1 MPYPALLVITD
12 RRQASMPLPRL
23 LDRVFAAGCR
33 WASVREKDLAP
44 CERLDLVR
52 QLRPIARHHGA
63 LLTVHG
69 DLTAAVLCDGVHLG
83 AGGDVAAARARLG
96 PRALVGISRHHPEEG
111 LGGADY
117 ATLSP
122 IFETASKP
130 GYGPAL
136 GPQALSRLPGAVAL
150 GGLTP
155 ANAAQARTAGAAG
168 LAVMGTVMRASDPGA
183 MVGELLAAWDDYDIG
198 GP

>member
-1 MPYPALLVITD
+1 MPPLPAPPLLVITD
-12 RRQASMPLPRL
+12 RRQATLPLPQL
-23 LDRVFAAGCR
+23 LDQVFAAGCR

-44 CERLDLVR
+44 SDRLDLVR

-96 PRALVGISRHHPEEG
+96 PQALVGLSRHHPNAG

-122 IFETASKP
+122 IYETPSKP

-136 GPQALSRLPGAVAL
+136 GPEALSRLPGALAL
-150 GGLTP
+150 GGITP
-155 ANAAQARTAGAAG
+155 ANAAQARAAGAAG

-183 MVGELLAAWDDYDIG
+183 VVRALLAAWG
-198 GP
+198 A

>member
-1 MPYPALLVITD
+1 MPVPPLLVITD
-12 RRQASMPLPRL
+12 RRQAILPLPQL

-33 WASVREKDLAP
+33 WVSVREKDLASGD
-44 CERLDLVR
+44 RLDLVR
-52 QLRPIARHHGA
+52 ELRPIARHHGA

-96 PRALVGISRHHPEEG
+96 PQALIGISRHHPEEG

-122 IFETASKP
+122 IYETSSKP

-136 GPQALSRLPGAVAL
+136 GPQALSRLPGALAL
-150 GGLTP
+150 GGITP
-155 ANAAQARTAGAAG
+155 ANALEVRVAGAAG
-168 LAVMGTVMRASDPGA
+168 LAVMGTVMRAADPGA
-183 MVGELLAAWDDYDIG
+183 VVRDLLAAWG
-198 GP
+198 G

>member
-1 MPYPALLVITD
+1 MGLPVPPLLIITD
-12 RRQASMPLPRL
+12 RRQAFLPLPRL

-44 CERLDLVR
+44 QDRLDLVR
-52 QLRPIARHHGA
+52 RLVPIARHHGA

-69 DLTAAVLCDGVHLG
+69 DVAAAALCDGVHLG

-96 PRALVGISRHHPEEG
+96 AQALVGLSRHHPGEG

-136 GPQALSRLPGAVAL
+136 GPRALSRLPGALAL
-150 GGLTP
+150 GGITP
-155 ANAAQARTAGAAG
+155 ANAAEVRAAGAAG

-183 MVGELLAAWDDYDIG
+183 VVRDLLAAWGD
-198 GP
+198 

>member
-1 MPYPALLVITD
+1 MGVPFPPLLVITD
-12 RRQASMPLPRL
+12 RHQATLPLPQL

-44 CERLDLVR
+44 QERLDLVH
-52 QLRPIARHHGA
+52 QLLPIARHHGA
-63 LLTVHG
+63 VLTVHG
-69 DLTAAVLCDGVHLG
+69 DLAAAVLCDGVHLG
-83 AGGDVAAARARLG
+83 AAGDVPAARVRLG
-96 PRALVGISRHHPEEG
+96 PQALVGLSRHHPGEG

-136 GPQALSRLPGAVAL
+136 GPQALSRLPGALAL

-155 ANAAQARTAGAAG
+155 ANAAQARAAGAAG
-168 LAVMGTVMRASDPGA
+168 LAVMGTVMRASDPA
-183 MVGELLAAWDDYDIG
+183 AVVRDLLAAWRS
-198 GP
+198 

>member
-1 MPYPALLVITD
+1 MGLPNPPLLVITD

-33 WASVREKDLAP
+33 WVSVREKDLAP
-44 CERLDLVR
+44 CDRLDLVR
-52 QLRPIARHHGA
+52 ELRPMARHHGA
-63 LLTVHG
+63 LLTVHA
-69 DLTAAVLCDGVHLG
+69 DLAAAVLCDGVHLG

-96 PRALVGISRHHPEEG
+96 PQALVGLSRHHPDEG
-111 LGGADY
+111 RGGADY

-136 GPQALSRLPGAVAL
+136 GPQALSRLPGALAL
-150 GGLTP
+150 GGITP
-155 ANAAQARTAGAAG
+155 ANAAQARAAGAAG
-168 LAVMGTVMRASDPGA
+168 LAVMGTVMRASDPA
-183 MVGELLAAWDDYDIG
+183 AVVRDLLVAWG
-198 GP
+198 